1 MNYSVLILLLLV
13 IFLNNRRRR
22 KITAIISVINRRKRE
37 KVSGKMEE
45 AAKSYIGK
53 DCIIYTVLGSE
64 GTVKGIIK
72 DVSGGTI
79 TVDSDGNTETVNLEF
94 VVRIREWPKTKSGKR
109 KTVFV

>member
-45 AAKSYIGK
+45 AAKVYIGK
-53 DCIIYTVLGSE
+53 DFIIYTVLGSE
-64 GTVKGIIK
+64 CTVKGIIK
-72 DVSGGTI
+72 DVSGGTV
-79 TVDSDGNTETVNLEF
+79 TVD
-94 VVRIREWPKTKSGKR
+94 
-109 KTVFV
+109 

>member
-13 IFLNNRRRR
+13 IFLNNRRLR

-37 KVSGKMEE
+37 KMSGKMEE
-45 AAKSYIGK
+45 AAKGYIGK

-64 GTVKGIIK
+64 CTVKGIIK
-72 DVSGGTI
+72 DVSGGTV